1 MSRQC
6 DARIQIATSRSL
18 ELDPEFAASMFY
30 CVRDPLHEGPHWITM
45 PSKSEPPA
53 PPPCEVCGVYTG
65 VRPTD
70 RYPSHHALLAA
81 KDAEVAELQAR
92 IKGMAVKYERQS
104 KMNGSLSLVG
114 AVRVAKEL
122 RAALAPKEG
131 T

>member
-45 PSKSEPPA
+45 PSKSESPA
-53 PPPCEVCGVYTG
+53 PPPCEACESH
-65 VRPTD
+65 D
-70 RYPSHHALLAA
+70 RKCKSQCSIDRMTHHA
-81 KDAEVAELQAR
+81 EIAELRAR

>member
-30 CVRDPLHEGPHWITM
+30 CVRDPLHEGPHWIIK
-45 PSKSEPPA
+45 PSKSESPA

-81 KDAEVAELQAR
+81 KDAEIAELRAR
-92 IKGMAVKYERQS
+92 IEG
-104 KMNGSLSLVG
+104 L
-114 AVRVAKEL
+114 AKEWDVGSWNVGGNARDAARRL
-122 RAALAPKEG
+122 RAALAPKGG

>member
-45 PSKSEPPA
+45 PSKSESPA
-53 PPPCEVCGVYTG
+53 PPPCEACESH
-65 VRPTD
+65 D
-70 RYPSHHALLAA
+70 RKCKSQCSIDRMTHHA
-81 KDAEVAELQAR
+81 EIAELRAR
-92 IKGMAVKYERQS
+92 IEG
-104 KMNGSLSLVG
+104 L
-114 AVRVAKEL
+114 AKEWDVGSWNVGGNARDAARRL
-122 RAALAPKEG
+122 RAALAPKGG

>member
-18 ELDPEFAASMFY
+18 ELDPEFAGSMFY
-30 CVRDPLHEGPHWITM
+30 CVRDPLHEGPHWIIK
-45 PSKSEPPA
+45 PSKSESPA
-53 PPPCEVCGVYTG
+53 PPPCEECEWYLTH
-65 VRPTD
+65 TD
-70 RYPSHHALLAA
+70 GGQHAKALH
-81 KDAEVAELQAR
+81 AEIAELRAR

>member
-1 MSRQC
+1 M
-6 DARIQIATSRSL
+6 
-18 ELDPEFAASMFY
+18 PE
-30 CVRDPLHEGPHWITM
+30 
-45 PSKSEPPA
+45 K
-53 PPPCEVCGVYTG
+53 PCEHDCDCDMYHDGECFHC
-65 VRPTD
+65 D
-70 RYPSHHALLAA
+70 SEQ
-81 KDAEVAELQAR
+81 KDAEIAELRAR

>member
-45 PSKSEPPA
+45 PSKSESPA
-53 PPPCEVCGVYTG
+53 PPPCEACESH
-65 VRPTD
+65 D
-70 RYPSHHALLAA
+70 RKCKSQCSIDRMTHHAEIA
-81 KDAEVAELQAR
+81 
-92 IKGMAVKYERQS
+92 
-104 KMNGSLSLVG
+104 
-114 AVRVAKEL
+114 EL
-122 RAALAPKEG
+122 RARIEGLAKEWDVGSWNVGGNARDAARRLRATLAPKGG